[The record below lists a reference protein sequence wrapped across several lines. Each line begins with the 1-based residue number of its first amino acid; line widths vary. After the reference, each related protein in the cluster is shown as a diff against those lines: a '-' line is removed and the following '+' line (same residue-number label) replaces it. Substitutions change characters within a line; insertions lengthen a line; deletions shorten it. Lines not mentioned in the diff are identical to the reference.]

1 MRVMLV
7 GGGGREHALA
17 WALARSPDCS
27 ELYCAP
33 GNAGTAALGVN
44 LPMKASDISAIRS
57 ACISHRIDLVV
68 VGPENPLAAGL
79 VDALQAHDIRVFGPT
94 QTAAELEA
102 SKWFAKSIMRQAGVP
117 HAEGQ
122 AFQDAAAAH
131 AYLSQPAADSP
142 RSVTIRPPAAA
153 ATAAALPPVIKA
165 DGLAAGKGVIVPATF
180 DEAHTAV
187 DDLLGG
193 RFGAA
198 SATIVIEEQ
207 LCGLEASAMAFVDGR
222 TVAPMPLSCDYKRA
236 LDGDHGP
243 NTGGMGVYS
252 PPGFVSSDVADAVV
266 STIHQPVV
274 DAMAEA
280 GRPFAGILYAGLMV
294 SDDATNVLEFNC
306 RFGDPE
312 TQVVLPQL
320 RTDLLQ
326 ILNAC
331 VDGRL
336 GQQPIEWSGGAA
348 IGVVLASGGYPGD
361 YQTGFPISGLDDV
374 DGDIHV
380 FHAGTALDDTGQTV
394 TAGGRVLTVVAQ
406 APTLTQARQQ
416 AYDNAA
422 RIHFQGCTYRTDI
435 ALRELQ

>member
-1 MRVMLV
+1 MKVLLV

-17 WALARSPDCS
+17 WAITRSPDCS
-27 ELYCAP
+27 ALYCAP

-44 LPMKASDISAIRS
+44 LPVKATDISAIRS
-57 ACISHRIDLVV
+57 ACISHKIDLVV

-117 HAEGQ
+117 HAQGE
-122 AFQDAAAAH
+122 AFQV
-131 AYLSQPAADSP
+131 AADAHVYLDASTDH
-142 RSVTIRPPAAA
+142 SN
-153 ATAAALPPVIKA
+153 PPVVKA
-165 DGLAAGKGVIVPATF
+165 DGLAAGKGVIVPATI

-193 RFGAA
+193 RFGDA
-198 SATIVIEEQ
+198 SATIVIEQQ
-207 LCGLEASAMAFVDGR
+207 LRGLEASAMAFVDGR

-252 PPGFVSSDVADAVV
+252 PPGFVSAKIADGVV

-274 DAMAEA
+274 DAMAKS
-280 GRPFAGILYAGLMV
+280 GRPFTGILYAGLMV
-294 SDDATNVLEFNC
+294 DGDDANVLEFNC

-326 ILNAC
+326 IFNAC
-331 VDGRL
+331 VDGQL
-336 GQQPIEWSGGAA
+336 DQQPIEWSGGAA
-348 IGVVLASGGYPGD
+348 IGVVLASDGYPGD
-361 YQTGFPISGLDDV
+361 YQTGVPISGLDDV
-374 DGDIHV
+374 DDNEAGIQV
-380 FHAGTALDDTGQTV
+380 FHAGTALDDDGQTV

-406 APTLTQARQQ
+406 APTLAQARQQ

-435 ALRELQ
+435 ALRELA

>member
-1 MRVMLV
+1 MLV

-122 AFQDAAAAH
+122 AFHTVTEAH
-131 AYLSQPAADSP
+131 AYVHGITDS
-142 RSVTIRPPAAA
+142 
-153 ATAAALPPVIKA
+153 ALPPVVKA

-252 PPGFVSSDVADAVV
+252 PPGFVPADVADAVV

-320 RTDLLQ
+320 RADLLQ

-336 GQQPIEWSGGAA
+336 DQQPIEWSGGAA

-374 DGDIHV
+374 DDDIHV
-380 FHAGTALDDTGQTV
+380 FHAGTALDDAGKTV

-406 APTLTQARQQ
+406 APTLAQARQQ